1 MESYVQKTNEKMK
14 DKPIIIN
21 ELNDPF
27 SLSKEIKMPHHQCR
41 KNCFGRFCDPLQYIF
56 HLSFKKCTFPDFI
69 KIAKVSPVFKGGD
82 NANLS

>member
-1 MESYVQKTNEKMK
+1 MK

-21 ELNDPF
+21 ELKDLF
-27 SLSKEIKMPHHQCR
+27 FLSKQIKMLHHQWR
-41 KNCFGRFCDPLQYIF
+41 KYCFGKNCDPLQYIF

-82 NANLS
+82 SANPS